1 MTAQLVI
8 GDYNKSS
15 WSLRA
20 WLVLVTAG
28 VPFEVIQVALEQPH
42 SREQI
47 LRYSPSGKVP
57 VLLDEGLVI
66 NDSLAICEYI
76 ASRHPEVPLWPA
88 DPRVKAMAWAAVA
101 QMHSGF
107 EHLRTQLSFGLSTGD
122 SAPALTVATEVE
134 IQRIFTLWR
143 QLRASSGSSAFL
155 CGAFGI
161 VDAMYAP
168 VVFRLRR
175 FGIPIPADLQDYS
188 AQILD
193 YAPIGRWLAL
203 ASTEH
208 GGSHVQS

>member
-1 MTAQLVI
+1 MTPQLVI

-42 SREQI
+42 TREQI

-57 VLLDEGLVI
+57 ALLDDGLVI

-76 ASRHPEVPLWPA
+76 ASRYPAAALWPA
-88 DPRVKAMAWAAVA
+88 DPRVKAMAWAAA
-101 QMHSGF
+101 AEMHSGF
-107 EHLRTQLSFGLSTGD
+107 VNLRTQLSFGLSVGD
-122 SAPALTVATEVE
+122 NAPSLTVDTEVE
-134 IQRIFTLWR
+134 IQRIFSLWR
-143 QLRASSGSSAFL
+143 QLQASSGSRTFL

-188 AQILD
+188 AQVLD

-203 ASTEH
+203 AATEN
-208 GGSHVQS
+208 GDSHVQS